1 MLMKGKS
8 ILLLLAAGTL
18 FLVGCQ
24 KTGLNDGTGT
34 GNGTIRFSA
43 TASSVGTK
51 TAYGDY
57 DDETNP
63 TWQVVNWVTG
73 DKLRIYSDKAVHRYA
88 DVKYAD
94 YEIVGQPTVSGHESK
109 ATIEGTSLD
118 NETVPGGLDNGADMR
133 NGLIWGDEPDT
144 YSFFGIYPSTAC
156 ASGSAG
162 TLNGT
167 IDASQGIGDL
177 AVNMPKY
184 GFLTAAQKI
193 TLKAAD
199 FNDNKV
205 VTPLKN
211 GGPNVE
217 MRFEPAFTAIEVTLK
232 STQPNTVLTGA
243 SLVSSSTALAGNFT
257 VAYTANESNGFSK
270 VIDCSSATGK
280 SVSVTGLTDATIG
293 PDAPYTFTFFALPQD
308 LKDLELVFDIQNAQS
323 RHLALKK
330 NGQYLT
336 FSACK
341 KHRIYGLQM
350 PDGTWTLYLQSEVAD
365 WEDNAKNPKYGEA
378 DDEGAIISA
387 GALEFVSGFSGSPSR
402 TAATLESS
410 TASLLAYYS
419 LYSPTNGKWRI
430 TLKGEKAANF
440 VLTSDNASTEGH
452 ISASGADAYI
462 EGNVD
467 QRVFFSVTPTSS
479 AASGDSV
486 ELWFT
491 VLVGEKEYNL
501 HSEVTRSQL
510 PLTVTMP

>member
-8 ILLLLAAGTL
+8 IILLLAAGTL
-18 FLVGCQ
+18 FLAGCQ
-24 KTGLNDGTGT
+24 KTGLADGTGS
-34 GNGTIRFSA
+34 NGSIRFSA

-57 DDETNP
+57 DNETNP

-88 DVKYAD
+88 DINYAD
-94 YEIVGQPTVSGHESK
+94 YEIVGEPTVSGHESK

-144 YSFFGIYPSTAC
+144 YTFYGIYPSTAC
-156 ASGSAG
+156 ASGTSG
-162 TLNGT
+162 TLNGS
-167 IDASQGIGDL
+167 IAADQGTGDL
-177 AVNMPKY
+177 EVNMPKY
-184 GFLTAAQKI
+184 GFLTAAQQI

-199 FNDNKV
+199 FDSNNA
-205 VTPLKN
+205 VTPLKD

-232 STQPNTVLTGA
+232 STQANTVLTGA
-243 SLVSSSTALAGNFT
+243 SLVSSSTALAGDFT
-257 VAYTANESNGFSK
+257 VAYTAGTSGFTK
-270 VIDCSSATGK
+270 AIDCKSATGK
-280 SVSVTGLTDATIG
+280 SVSISGLTATIG
-293 PDAPYTFTFFALPQD
+293 PDAPYTFTLFALPQD
-308 LKDLELVFDIQNAQS
+308 LKDLELVFDIQGAQS

-330 NGQYLT
+330 NDQYLT
-336 FSACK
+336 FAACK

-350 PDGTWTLYLQSEVAD
+350 PDGTWTLYLQSEVAE
-365 WEDNAKNPKYGEA
+365 WEDNAKNPKYGDA
-378 DDEGAIISA
+378 DEEGAIISA

-402 TAATLESS
+402 TSATLESA
-410 TASLLAYYS
+410 TTPLVAYYS
-419 LYSPTNGKWRI
+419 VYSPTNGTWRI
-430 TLKGEKAANF
+430 TMKGEKASSF
-440 VLTSDNASTEGH
+440 TLASPNVEGA
-452 ISASGADAYI
+452 SASADGAYI
-462 EGNVD
+462 EGPVD
-467 QRVFFSVTPTSS
+467 QRVFFQVSANDG

-491 VLVGEKEYNL
+491 VLVGDKEYSL

-510 PLTVTMP
+510 PLTVKMP

>member
-8 ILLLLAAGTL
+8 TLLLLAAGIL
-18 FLVGCQ
+18 SLAGCQ
-24 KTGLNDGTGT
+24 KTGLTDGISN
-34 GNGTIRFSA
+34 GNGNIRFTA

-57 DDETNP
+57 DNETDP
-63 TWQVVNWVTG
+63 AWQVVNWVQG

-94 YEIVGQPTVSGHESK
+94 YEIVGEPTVSGHESK

-118 NETVPGGLDNGADMR
+118 NETVTGALPNGEDMR
-133 NGLIWGDEPDT
+133 NGLIWGDEAAT
-144 YSFFGIYPSTAC
+144 YNFYGIYPSTDC

-162 TLNGT
+162 TLNGS
-167 IDASQGIGDL
+167 ISADQGTGDL

-184 GFLTAAQKI
+184 GFLTAAQQI
-193 TLKAAD
+193 TLKATD
-199 FNDNKV
+199 FDDNKV
-205 VTPLKN
+205 VTPLKD

-243 SLVSSSTALAGNFT
+243 HLVSSSTALAGDFT
-257 VAYTANESNGFSK
+257 VAYTASGSSISK
-270 VIDCSSATGK
+270 AIDCKSATEK
-280 SVSVTGLTDATIG
+280 TVSITGLTDATLG
-293 PDAPYTFTFFALPQD
+293 PDAPYTFTLFALPQQ
-308 LKDLELVFDIQNAQS
+308 LKDLELVFDIDGAQS

-330 NGQYLT
+330 NDKYLE
-336 FSACK
+336 FAACK

-350 PDGTWTLYLQSEVAD
+350 PDGTWTLYLQEEVAE

-378 DDEGAIISA
+378 DDEGAIVSA
-387 GALEFVSGFSGSPSR
+387 GALEFVSGNADGSSR
-402 TAATLESS
+402 TVATL
-410 TASLLAYYS
+410 ASATEPLVAYYS
-419 LYSPTNGKWRI
+419 VYSPTNGKWRI
-430 TLKGEKAANF
+430 TMKGEKASSF
-440 VLTSDNASTEGH
+440 TLASPNVEGS
-452 ISASGADAYI
+452 SASADGEYI
-462 EGNVD
+462 EGPID
-467 QRVFFSVTPTSS
+467 QRVFFQVTPASG

-491 VLVGEKEYNL
+491 VIVGEKEYSL

-510 PLTVTMP
+510 PLTVKMP